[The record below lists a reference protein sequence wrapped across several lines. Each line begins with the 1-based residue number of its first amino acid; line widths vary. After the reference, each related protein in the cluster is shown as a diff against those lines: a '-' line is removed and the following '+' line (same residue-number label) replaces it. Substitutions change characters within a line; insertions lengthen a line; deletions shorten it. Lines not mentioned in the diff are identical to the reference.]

1 MTDGR
6 WQTGKYDMKK
16 IKVIVVAI
24 LSSLP
29 CLQARPDEVTASR
42 AEAFADAWSHVRARR
57 SPRLRHA
64 KARPSVRT
72 VRNKSD
78 RALFH
83 VANLP
88 EGGFV
93 VMSGDTALRP
103 VVAYSDTGSFEGG
116 EGNPLY
122 DLLMSDM
129 SDRIAAVD
137 AARGLAARWLSG
149 DKVARIKAM
158 ASYGEDGLPDAQV
171 EDVRVAPIAKAKWT
185 QNTLGGHDAFNL
197 YTPNN
202 YPCGCVAT
210 AFLTVMRH
218 WREPSGNVAQAT
230 KTCWVDGVKASRQM
244 MGGTY
249 DWASMPFEWSPDVTD
264 EQLHAIGKAA
274 HDVSLAMYTSYSPNA
289 TSSCGELAAAALE
302 ETFGYA
308 SVRVYD
314 ACGSASA
321 AVLEGK
327 NIVASENYCN
337 AILASLDAGM
347 PVVVGMMGSVAHQL
361 VIDGYGF
368 SSGGVLFC
376 HLNCGWGGQAD
387 LWYNV
392 MAGGIV
398 DPFWFTSI
406 DDVTYNIHPTDSGDV
421 LSGRVLDESGA
432 PVSGIEVR
440 LSRDGSPGS
449 TTTTDAKGI
458 FSFRFSG
465 KGTFTLEASDSKLG
479 MARRTVSVGEE
490 GSSVEFSVDKSNGVV
505 TLYTAGVVANRWGQD
520 LVLSEKRPEYYD
532 DPFDASAA
540 GVFDGCVFSG
550 TDMVGTIEVKAAKAK
565 NGTSKLT
572 ASVTLLGSAKKLNFK
587 GVMKTDTGLATLSCK
602 GYADMS
608 LFLGATVFAGDMA
621 NGLEVAGARNLFL
634 SKDKAEVSA
643 AESALAPA
651 IGNVNIVGDNVA
663 LAVSIGKKGKVKVS
677 GTYNGVKVS
686 ASVQAYID
694 ADGSVF
700 VPVVVTKKV
709 SLAFSLVAGKSG
721 VSVSGLG
728 DGVMVGK
735 QGELKPGSVMQL
747 PDDAF
752 KTISGLRA
760 ELLPYN
766 EPLTINKGKWGT
778 AKAAKVAY
786 KNGELTVSPAKKGGV
801 VENPSALKLTYKAKD
816 GSFKGSFKVYAVVS
830 GKLQKL
836 AANVTGVLVD
846 GVGYGTA
853 EIKKGPSCRVLVA
866 LP

>member
-1 MTDGR
+1 MDGR
-6 WQTGKYDMKK
+6 LQTRRYDMKK
-16 IKVIVVAI
+16 SKVIVVAM
-24 LSSLP
+24 LSALP
-29 CLQARPDEVTASR
+29 CLQAWPDEVTASR
-42 AEAFADAWSHVRARR
+42 AEEFADAWSHVRARCM
-57 SPRLRHA
+57 PRLRHA

-72 VRNKSD
+72 VRNRSD

-103 VVAYSDTGSFEGG
+103 VVAYSDTGTFEGG
-116 EGNPLY
+116 EGNPIY
-122 DLLMSDM
+122 DLLVSDM

-137 AARGLAARWLSG
+137 AAKGLAARWLSG
-149 DKVARIKAM
+149 EKVARIKAM

-171 EDVRVAPIAKAKWT
+171 EDVRVAPIAEAKWT
-185 QNTLGGHDAFNL
+185 QNTLHGENAFNL

-218 WREPSGNVAQAT
+218 WCEPSGNVAQAT
-230 KTCWVDGVKASRQM
+230 KTCWVDGVKTYRQM
-244 MGGTY
+244 MGGIY
-249 DWASMPFEWSPDVTD
+249 DWESMPVDQFGVTD
-264 EQLHAIGKAA
+264 HSQLEAIGRLA
-274 HDVSLAMYTSYSPNA
+274 HDVSLAMYTSYWPGAGS
-289 TSSCGELAAAALE
+289 TCGELAAAALRD
-302 ETFGYA
+302 TFGYA

-314 ACGSASA
+314 AIGSASA
-321 AVLEGK
+321 AVLSGK
-327 NIVASENYCN
+327 NIVYSENYCN

-347 PVVVGMMGSVAHQL
+347 PVVVGMMGLASHQL

-406 DDVTYNIHPTDSGDV
+406 DDVTYNIHPHYSGDV
-421 LSGRVLDESGA
+421 LSGRVLDEGGA
-432 PVSGIEVR
+432 PVSGIAVK
-440 LSRDGSPGS
+440 LSRNGSPYK
-449 TTTTDAKGI
+449 TTTTNAKGM

-465 KGTFTLEASDSKLG
+465 KGTFSLEASDDKLG
-479 MARRTVSVGEE
+479 MARRTVSVGAE
-490 GSSVEFSVDKSNGVV
+490 SCDPNFSFDESKCAV
-505 TLYTAGVVANRWGQD
+505 TLYSAGVVANRWGQD

-532 DPFDASAA
+532 DPFAASAA
-540 GVFDGCVFSG
+540 EVFSGCVFSG
-550 TDMVGTIEVKAAKAK
+550 TDMVGTIEVKAGKAK

-572 ASVTLLGSAKKLNFK
+572 ASVIQLGVSKKLSYK
-587 GVMKTDTGLATLSCK
+587 GDMKTDTGLATLSCK

-608 LFLGATVFAGDMA
+608 LFLGATMFAGEMA

-634 SKDKAEVSA
+634 SKNKAESSA
-643 AESALAPA
+643 AESILAPA

-663 LAVSIGKKGKVKVS
+663 LAVNIGKKGKVKVS
-677 GTYNGVKVS
+677 GTYDGVKVS
-686 ASVQAYID
+686 ATVQAYID
-694 ADGSVF
+694 ADGSVL

-709 SLAFSLVAGKSG
+709 SLAFLLVAGKSG

-728 DGVMVGK
+728 DGVVVGK
-735 QGELKPGSVMQL
+735 QGALKQGSVLQL

-752 KTISGLRA
+752 GTISGLRA

-766 EPLTINKGKWGT
+766 EPLTIANGKWGT

-786 KNGELTVSPAKKGGV
+786 KNGELTVAPATKGGA

-836 AANVTGVLVD
+836 TANVTGVLVD

-866 LP
+866 MP